1 VSAARAA
8 SERTPAWRGEGVL
21 RVGISSCL
29 LGQNVRFD
37 GGHKRDLFLV
47 SELGRFVTW
56 LPVCPEVE
64 VGMGIP
70 RPSVRLVREGDEIR
84 MLEPRTQHDHTR
96 AMRAFAKRRV
106 AELAKLDLC
115 GYVLKKDSPS
125 CGMERV
131 RVYREGAP
139 ALRDGRGFFAEALLA
154 ALPSLPVEEEGR
166 LQDPALRE
174 NFIERVFAY
183 RRLRDLFASDWR
195 PGDLVAFHT
204 AHKLQLM
211 AHAPKAYAELGR
223 LVAGLKQLPRTELR
237 TRYEGDFM
245 AALAKRATPGR
256 NANVLEHMAG
266 YFSER
271 LDAAQRREIQDL
283 IRDYRGGLVPLLV
296 PLTLVRHHAR
306 RFAIAYLLDQVY
318 LDPHPKELMLRN
330 HV

>member
-1 VSAARAA
+1 M
-8 SERTPAWRGEGVL
+8 TGPL

-29 LGQNVRFD
+29 LGQKVRFD
-37 GGHKRDLFLV
+37 GGHKRDGFLV
-47 SELGRFVTW
+47 SELGRFVEW

-64 VGMGIP
+64 AGMGVP
-70 RPSVRLVREGDEIR
+70 RPSLRLVLEGGEVRMRENASDR
-84 MLEPRTQHDHTR
+84 DHTR
-96 AMRAFAKRRV
+96 AMRAFVKRRV
-106 AELAKLDLC
+106 AELAKQDLC
-115 GYVLKKDSPS
+115 GYVLKKSSPS

-131 RVYREGAP
+131 KVHRAGAP
-139 ALRDGRGFFAEALLA
+139 AARDGRGLFAQALIE

-166 LQDPALRE
+166 LNDAALRE
-174 NFIERVFAY
+174 NFIERVFAH
-183 RRLRDLFASDWR
+183 RRLRDLFAGDWR
-195 PGDLVAFHT
+195 SADLVAFHT

-223 LVAGLKQLPRTELR
+223 LVAGQKGLARAALR
-237 TRYEGDFM
+237 ARYETEFM

-266 YFSER
+266 YLGEQ
-271 LDAAQRREIQDL
+271 LDAAGRRELREL
-283 IRDYRGGLVPLLV
+283 IRDYRGGLVPLVV

-306 RFAIAYLLDQVY
+306 RLEVAYLLGQVY